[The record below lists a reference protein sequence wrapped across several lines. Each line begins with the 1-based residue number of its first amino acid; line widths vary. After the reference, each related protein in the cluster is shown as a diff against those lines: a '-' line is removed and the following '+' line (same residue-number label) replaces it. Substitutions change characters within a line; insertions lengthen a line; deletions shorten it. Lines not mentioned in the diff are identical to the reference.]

1 VEEIERQ
8 KAKADEILKNAEPQV
23 KEAEFA
29 LGVVDSKE
37 LTTFKALAK
46 PPQQVAALGITIMI
60 LKPTG
65 N

>member
-1 VEEIERQ
+1 
-8 KAKADEILKNAEPQV
+8 
-23 KEAEFA
+23 
-29 LGVVDSKE
+29 

-65 N
+65 NEDEKEGW